1 MEELKALVDNYVKAE
16 GITKSELAERLGI
29 GRSALYEKLGGRNSW
44 FLDEAVKLS
53 GLLGITVD
61 ELAELASRQ

>member
-1 MEELKALVDNYVKAE
+1 MEELKALVGNYVKAE

-29 GRSALYEKLGGRNSW
+29 GRSALYEKLSGRNPW

-61 ELAELASRQ
+61 ELAELTGKH